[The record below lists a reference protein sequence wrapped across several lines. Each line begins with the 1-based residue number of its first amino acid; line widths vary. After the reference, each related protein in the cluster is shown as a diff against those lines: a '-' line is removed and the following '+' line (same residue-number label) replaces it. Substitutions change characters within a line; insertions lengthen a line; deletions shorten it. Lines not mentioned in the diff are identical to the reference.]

1 MMKDRKIGSLLAV
14 LLVSAAL
21 LSACGKINLPTLL
34 VLDPAASNTMS
45 ITLPTSLGSGTVVS
59 NLVGNV
65 ETTVTLDTSKLIAP
79 QGIAATVTVNSF
91 ATAGSA
97 IMLGSISSGTLCT
110 SIATGA
116 TAGGVAYLR
125 PLIFKDATFE
135 LTIPTDTTS
144 ASAIVNKLIP
154 PIPLTLNLDAK
165 VSLDLMGLINLAL
178 EGTGLN
184 MHQVLNLTIP
194 STIPLL
200 GGSAVVLDTTLK
212 STKTAVTDPMLDAC
226 AAALAGS

>member
-1 MMKDRKIGSLLAV
+1 MIREKKIVSMFAIVLMSAV
-14 LLVSAAL
+14 V

-34 VLDPAASNTMS
+34 VMDPAASNTLS
-45 ITLPTSLGSGTVVS
+45 ITLPTTLGGGKVVS

-65 ETTVTLDTSKLIAP
+65 DTTVTLDTSHLLSP

-110 SIATGA
+110 SIPAGA

-125 PLIFKDATFE
+125 PLIFQDATFK
-135 LTIPTDTTS
+135 LTIPTETKS
-144 ASAIVNKLIP
+144 ASAIVNNLIP

-165 VSLDLMGLINLAL
+165 VKLDLTGLINLAL
-178 EGTGLN
+178 KGTGLN
-184 MHQVLNLTIP
+184 IHQVLNLTIP
-194 STIPLL
+194 IHHPTPRRGR
-200 GGSAVVLDTTLK
+200 GGNGCDTQEHQDK
-212 STKTAVTDPMLDAC
+212 SYRPQA
-226 AAALAGS
+226 